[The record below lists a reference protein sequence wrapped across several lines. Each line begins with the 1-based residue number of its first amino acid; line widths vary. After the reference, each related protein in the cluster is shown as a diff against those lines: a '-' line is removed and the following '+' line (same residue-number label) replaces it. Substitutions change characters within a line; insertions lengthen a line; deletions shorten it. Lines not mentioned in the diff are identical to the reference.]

1 MEDLPR
7 IRKRKRET
15 KVNRIPRGY
24 NMLIV
29 TDMKC
34 ERKANM
40 SHRVEK
46 IR

>member
-1 MEDLPR
+1 MDDPAR

-24 NMLIV
+24 NMFIV
-29 TDMKC
+29 TDVKC
-34 ERKANM
+34 ERKANTTN
-40 SHRVEK
+40 RVEK